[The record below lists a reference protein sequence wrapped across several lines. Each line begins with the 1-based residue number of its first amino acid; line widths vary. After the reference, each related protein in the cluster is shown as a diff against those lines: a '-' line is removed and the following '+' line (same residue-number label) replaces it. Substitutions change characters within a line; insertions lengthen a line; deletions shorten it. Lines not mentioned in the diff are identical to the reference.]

1 MTAGTT
7 PTVFFYLCTN
17 TQTNK
22 NPFRMEKNI
31 TIDLKNSAGFVA
43 FEEVV
48 ALAQQSLRHLES
60 LNDATGAGNDFLGWL
75 SLPEDIQKQLDQI
88 EKTAKH
94 LRSISD
100 TTVVI
105 GIGGS
110 YLGAKAVIDALSHS
124 FSPLLKSKHHEIL
137 FAGQNICE
145 DYLSDL
151 IEILEGRNY
160 SIIVI
165 SKSGT
170 TTEPAIAFRI
180 LKAHLERKV
189 GKTTAADRIIA
200 ITDSSKGALRSLAEL
215 NGYDTFVIPDNV
227 GGRYSVL
234 TPVGLLPIAVA
245 GMNIRMLVKGAHE
258 MELITRKNKNVAN
271 NPSLLYAAARNL
283 ILQTGRPVE
292 ILVGFTPKLH
302 FLAEWWKQLFGESE
316 GKEGK
321 GIFPA
326 SVDFTTDLHSLGQ
339 YVQEGQRIIFE
350 TILSVADTKAKVT
363 IPSEK
368 DDSDQ
373 LNYLAG
379 KRLSEVNH
387 SAEAGTILAHND
399 GKVPVVRINIPFLNE
414 YYIGQLIYFFELSCA
429 VSGYIL
435 DVNPF
440 DQPGVEA
447 YKKNM
452 FALLN
457 KPGFEEAGKILRE
470 RLK

>member
-1 MTAGTT
+1 MKENIG
-7 PTVFFYLCTN
+7 VSIKN
-17 TQTNK
+17 T
-22 NPFRMEKNI
+22 
-31 TIDLKNSAGFVA
+31 AGFVSA
-43 FEEVV
+43 EEVL
-48 ALAQQSLRHLES
+48 ALAHQSVRHLDS
-60 LNDATGAGNDFLGWL
+60 LNSGSGAGNDFLGWL
-75 SLPEDIQKQLDQI
+75 SLPADIVSQLDRI
-88 EKTAKH
+88 EKIAKR
-94 LRSISD
+94 LRSLTD

-110 YLGAKAVIDALSHS
+110 YLGARAVNEALSHS
-124 FSPLLKSKHHEIL
+124 FSTLRKEKHHEIIY
-137 FAGQNICE
+137 AGQNICE
-145 DYLSDL
+145 DYLADL
-151 IEILEGRNY
+151 LEILETRNY

-180 LKAHLERKV
+180 LKNHLEKKT
-189 GKTTAADRIIA
+189 GKAEAAERIVA
-200 ITDSSKGALRSLAEL
+200 ITDEKKGALRSMAET
-215 NGYDTFVIPDNV
+215 NGYETFVIPDNI

-234 TPVGLLPIAVA
+234 SPVGLLPAAVN
-245 GMNIRMLVKGAHE
+245 GHDIRELVKGAHA
-258 MELITRKNKNVAN
+258 MEDLTRHNRNADLNPALI
-271 NPSLLYAAARNL
+271 YAATRNL
-283 ILQTGRPVE
+283 LLQAGRNIE
-292 ILVGFTPKLH
+292 IMVNFTPRLH
-302 FLAEWWKQLFGESE
+302 FMSEWWKQLYGESE

-321 GIFPA
+321 GIYPS

-339 YVQEGQRIIFE
+339 YIQEGQRMLFE
-350 TILSVADTKAKVT
+350 TVLSVGKPAGKVL

-379 KRLSEVNH
+379 KRLHEVN
-387 SAEAGTILAHND
+387 SNAEAGTILAHND
-399 GKVPVVRINIPFLNE
+399 GNVPIIKISIPELTE
-414 YYIGQLIYFFELSCA
+414 YWLGQLIYFFELACA

-457 KPGFEEAGKILRE
+457 KPGFEDAGRELRK
-470 RLK
+470 RI

>member
-1 MTAGTT
+1 M
-7 PTVFFYLCTN
+7 
-17 TQTNK
+17 K
-22 NPFRMEKNI
+22 ENI
-31 TIDLKNSAGFVA
+31 TINLRNAVSFISY
-43 FEEVV
+43 EEVI
-48 ALAQQSLRHLES
+48 ALAQQSLRHLDS
-60 LNDATGAGNDFLGWL
+60 LNAGTGAGNDFLGWL
-75 SLPEDIQKQLDQI
+75 SLPEDIIPQLDRI
-88 EKTAKH
+88 DKTARH
-94 LRSISD
+94 LRSVTD

-124 FSPLLKSKHHEIL
+124 FSPILKTKHHDIL

-145 DYLSDL
+145 DYMSDL
-151 IEILEGRNY
+151 LELLDGRNY

-180 LKAHLERKV
+180 LKDHLEKKA
-189 GKTTAADRIIA
+189 GKAVAADRVIA

-215 NGYDTFVIPDNV
+215 NGYETFIIPDNV

-234 TPVGLLPIAVA
+234 TPVGLLPVAVA
-245 GMNIRMLVKGAHE
+245 GFDVRMLVKGSRA
-258 MELITRKNKNVAN
+258 MEEITRKNRNAIS
-271 NPSLLYAAARNL
+271 NPSLMYAAARNL

-292 ILVGFTPKLH
+292 ILVGFTPRLH
-302 FLAEWWKQLFGESE
+302 YLSEWWKQLFGESE
-316 GKEGK
+316 GKEGR

-339 YVQEGQRIIFE
+339 YIQEGQRILFE
-350 TILSVADTKAKVT
+350 TMISVRNPHKKLI
-363 IPSEK
+363 IPAEK
-368 DDSDQ
+368 NDSDQ

-379 KRLSEVNH
+379 KRLSEVNQN
-387 SAEAGTILAHND
+387 AETGTVLAHND
-399 GKVPVVRINIPFLNE
+399 GNVPVITVSVPELDEF
-414 YYIGQLIYFFELSCA
+414 YIGQLIYFFEMACA
-429 VSGYIL
+429 LSGYIL
-435 DVNPF
+435 DINPF

-457 KPGFEEAGKILRE
+457 KPGFEEAGNKLKE

>member
-1 MTAGTT
+1 MKENLSISLKYTS
-7 PTVFFYLCTN
+7 
-17 TQTNK
+17 
-22 NPFRMEKNI
+22 PFI
-31 TIDLKNSAGFVA
+31 SQ
-43 FEEVV
+43 EEII
-48 ALAQQSLRHLES
+48 ALAQKSLIHLDS
-60 LNDATGAGNDFLGWL
+60 LNTGTGPGNDFLGWL
-75 SLPEDIQKQLDQI
+75 SLPDDILQQIDEI
-88 EKTAKH
+88 EKTANH
-94 LRSISD
+94 LRSVSD

-110 YLGAKAVIDALSHS
+110 YLGSRAVIEALSHS
-124 FSPLLKSKHHEIL
+124 FTPYMKGRNHDVI

-145 DYLSDL
+145 DYMSDL
-151 IEILEGRNY
+151 LDILDGRDY

-180 LKAHLERKV
+180 LKDHLERKV
-189 GKTTAADRIIA
+189 GKPMAANRIIA
-200 ITDSSKGALRSLAEL
+200 ITDARKGALRPLAKA
-215 NGYDTFVIPDNV
+215 NGYKTFEIPDNV

-234 TPVGLLPIAVA
+234 TPVGLLPIAVS
-245 GMNIRMLVKGAHE
+245 GLDLRMLVRGAKS
-258 MELITRKNKNVAN
+258 MEELTRHNKKAVS

-283 ILQTGRPVE
+283 LLQNGKSIE
-292 ILVGFTPKLH
+292 IMVGFTPRLH
-302 FLAEWWKQLFGESE
+302 YLSEWWKQLYGESE
-316 GKEGK
+316 GKDGK
-321 GIFPA
+321 GIFPS
-326 SVDFTTDLHSLGQ
+326 SVDLTTDLHSLGQ
-339 YVQEGQRIIFE
+339 YIQEGQRIIFE
-350 TILSVADTKAKVT
+350 TIISVKNPVRRLI
-363 IPSEK
+363 IPAEK

-373 LNYLAG
+373 LNYIAG

-387 SAEAGTILAHND
+387 NAELGTAMAHND
-399 GKVPVVRINIPFLNE
+399 GDVPIISLTLPQLDE
-414 YYIGQLIYFFELSCA
+414 YYAGQLIYFFELACA

-457 KPGFEEAGKILRE
+457 KPGYEEAANQIRN

>member
-1 MTAGTT
+1 M
-7 PTVFFYLCTN
+7 
-17 TQTNK
+17 K
-22 NPFRMEKNI
+22 ENI
-31 TIDLKNSAGFVA
+31 SINLKNAGSFVSY
-43 FEEVV
+43 EEVI
-48 ALAQQSLRHLES
+48 ALAQQSVRHLES
-60 LNDATGAGNDFLGWL
+60 LNAGTGAGNDFLGWL
-75 SLPEDIQKQLDQI
+75 SLHEDIIKQLDRI
-88 EKTAKH
+88 EKIAKH
-94 LRSISD
+94 LRSVSD

-110 YLGAKAVIDALSHS
+110 YLGAKAVIEALSHS
-124 FSPLLKSKHHEIL
+124 FSPMLKGNHHDIF

-145 DYLSDL
+145 DYMSELL
-151 IEILEGRNY
+151 EILDGRDY

-180 LKAHLERKV
+180 IKDHLERKV
-189 GKTTAADRIIA
+189 GKVKAADRIIA
-200 ITDSSKGALRSLAEL
+200 ITDSNKGALKTLADL
-215 NGYDTFVIPDNV
+215 NGYDTFVIPDNI

-234 TPVGLLPIAVA
+234 TPVGLLPIAVS
-245 GMNIRMLVKGAHE
+245 GLDIRNLVKGVQAMSE
-258 MELITRKNKNVAN
+258 VTRKNKNASS
-271 NPSLLYAAARNL
+271 NPSLMYAAARNL
-283 ILQTGRPVE
+283 LLQTGRPVE

-302 FLAEWWKQLFGESE
+302 YFSEWWKQLYGESE

-326 SVDFTTDLHSLGQ
+326 SVDFTTDLHSMGQ
-339 YVQEGQRIIFE
+339 YIQDGQRILFE
-350 TILSVADTKAKVT
+350 TIISVRNPKKRLT

-368 DDSDQ
+368 EDSDQ

-387 SAEAGTILAHND
+387 SAENGTILAHND
-399 GKVPVVRINIPFLNE
+399 GNVPIIKIDIPELDEFYL
-414 YYIGQLIYFFELSCA
+414 GQLIYFFELACA

-457 KPGFEEAGKILRE
+457 KPGFEDAGKKLIE

>member
-1 MTAGTT
+1 M
-7 PTVFFYLCTN
+7 
-17 TQTNK
+17 K
-22 NPFRMEKNI
+22 ENI
-31 TIDLKNSAGFVA
+31 SINLKNAGSFIAV
-43 FEEVV
+43 EEVI
-48 ALAQQSLRHLES
+48 ALAQQSVRHLES
-60 LNDATGAGNDFLGWL
+60 LNSGTGPGNDFLGWL
-75 SLPEDIQKQLDQI
+75 SLPEDILPQLDRI

-94 LRSISD
+94 LRSVSD

-110 YLGAKAVIDALSHS
+110 FIGAKAVTEALSHS
-124 FSPLLKSKHHEIL
+124 FSPLQKTKHHEIL
-137 FAGQNICE
+137 YAGQNICE
-145 DYLSDL
+145 DYMSELL
-151 IEILEGRNY
+151 EILDGRNY

-180 LKAHLERKV
+180 LKDHLERKA
-189 GKTTAADRIIA
+189 GKASAADRIIA
-200 ITDSSKGALRSLAEL
+200 ITDSSKGALRSLAET
-215 NGYDTFVIPDNV
+215 NGYETFVIPDNI

-234 TPVGLLPIAVA
+234 TPVGLLPVAVS
-245 GMNIRMLVKGAHE
+245 GIDIRAIVKGASA
-258 MELITRKNKNVAN
+258 MEGITRKNRNASG
-271 NPSLLYAAARNL
+271 NPALMYAAARNL
-283 ILQTGRPVE
+283 ILQGGRPVE
-292 ILVGFTPKLH
+292 ILVGFAPKLH
-302 FLAEWWKQLFGESE
+302 YLSEWWKQLYGESE

-321 GIFPA
+321 GIFPV

-339 YVQEGQRIIFE
+339 YIQEGQRILFE
-350 TILSVADTKAKVT
+350 TMISVKNPKKKIT
-363 IPSEK
+363 IPQEK

-379 KRLSEVNH
+379 RRLSEVNNK
-387 SAEAGTILAHND
+387 AETGTILAHND
-399 GKVPVVRINIPFLNE
+399 GNVPVIKIDVPELDEF
-414 YYIGQLIYFFELSCA
+414 YIGQLIYFFEIACA

-457 KPGFEEAGKILRE
+457 KPGFEEEGKKLKE